1 MFAIFGDIPFEVL
14 GSPEQMA
21 ATNIYG
27 YAEHQVVEDQP
38 RLQWVGDALTVI
50 ELELMFHV
58 SFTSPALQLAALEL
72 AASDHQARA
81 LVFGSGEY
89 VGYFVVTRLT
99 VISRSL
105 GPTGLPIA
113 ILARLELKQWAINTG
128 LSASSPLAP
137 LITPI
142 AIAVASSSSNTA
154 SNNSPAIPAVSAML
168 ITPAPSGPGSSQMT
182 PGDVPT
188 TRIVR
193 SAGA

>member
-14 GSPEQMA
+14 GSPERMA
-21 ATNIYG
+21 ATNTYG

-38 RLQWVGDALTVI
+38 RLQWVGDALTVL

-89 VGYFVVTRLT
+89 AGYFVVTRLT

-113 ILARLELKQWAINTG
+113 ILARLELKQWAIS
-128 LSASSPLAP
+128 SALGAGAPLAP
-137 LITPI
+137 VITPI
-142 AIAVASSSSNTA
+142 ALALASSSSSTA
-154 SNNSPAIPAVSAML
+154 SNNSPAIPAVSAIL
-168 ITPAPSGPGSSQMT
+168 ITPAPAGPGNSQMM

-188 TRIVR
+188 AQIVR
-193 SAGA
+193 SPGA